1 MTAKDV
7 EALKQRV
14 IDGGSITFEE
24 AKALVALEDKELLY
38 AAADG
43 IRQHFTGKSFDTCSI
58 TNAKSGACPQNCSWC
73 SQSGHHKTKVE
84 VYDLI
89 SYQEAQKEASY
100 NAAYGIDRYSL
111 VTSGRALSR
120 TNMKRVC
127 DIYRKIGA
135 KTPISLC
142 ASHGLITKEDLQD
155 LKRAGVSTYH
165 CNLETSRTFFATVCT
180 THTYDEKLA
189 TINAAN
195 EVGMK
200 LCSGGIIG
208 LGESMD
214 DRIQLAFEL
223 KKVNAFSIPL
233 NLLQPMEGTPLQVN
247 ELPSEEEILTTF
259 SIFRFINPSARI
271 RFAAG
276 RMQIKHIQE
285 KALKTGINGALVGDL
300 LTTIGS
306 NIKEDLENF
315 KAAGFELNPVPE
327 KFAQ

>member
-7 EALKQRV
+7 EALKIRV
-14 IDGGSITFEE
+14 IEGGEISFEE
-24 AKALVALEDKELLY
+24 ATALAAFEDKDVVY
-38 AAADG
+38 AAAND
-43 IRQHFTGKSFDTCSI
+43 IRQHYTGNSFDTCSI

-73 SQSGHHKTKVE
+73 SQSAHHKTKVD
-84 VYDLI
+84 VYGLI
-89 SYQEAQKEASY
+89 SYEEAQKEASY
-100 NAAYGIDRYSL
+100 NAAYGVDRYSL
-111 VTSGRALSR
+111 VTSGRALSK
-120 TNMKRVC
+120 TNMKKVC
-127 DIYRKIGA
+127 EIYQKLGEN
-135 KTPISLC
+135 TPISLC

-155 LKRAGVSTYH
+155 LKVAGVTTYH
-165 CNLETSRTFFATVCT
+165 CNLETSRTHFAKVCS
-180 THTYDEKLA
+180 THTYDDKLE

-208 LGESMD
+208 LGENME

-223 KKVNAFSIPL
+223 KKVNAYSIPL
-233 NLLQPMEGTPLQVN
+233 NLLQPMEGTPLQVS
-247 ELPSEEEILTTF
+247 ELPSEDEILTTF
-259 SIFRFINPSARI
+259 ALFRFINPKSRI

-306 NIKEDLENF
+306 NIEEDMVNF
-315 KAAGFELNPVPE
+315 KAAGFELRPVPE
-327 KFAQ
+327 MAK